1 MKLQFM
7 WANIQPCNAQI
18 TVFFNWDAFN
28 AFCDKND
35 LVEMKELGDVGEQ
48 HNGSF
53 ISNDKQPFMYVMVLP
68 EMFQTETVYHEAL
81 HCAMTMWEQAGAE
94 LHMTSNQEVLTYTQ
108 THIVQQIQ
116 ALYETKEE
124 IENGDKNKN
133 V

>member
-7 WANIQPCNAQI
+7 WTRIEPCNAQI

-28 AFCDKND
+28 KWCDKNELHD
-35 LVEMKELGDVGEQ
+35 MKAVGDMPDGGAQ
-48 HNGSF
+48 HWGCY

-68 EMFQTETVYHEAL
+68 EDFQTETVYHEAL

-94 LHMTSNQEVLTYTQ
+94 LDMTRNQEVVTYTQ
-108 THIVQQIQ
+108 THIVQQIH

-124 IENGDKNKN
+124 YENGDKN
-133 V
+133 